1 MFDRLRK
8 LVGGSE
14 KSGEGRMLGG
24 AYRPH
29 RTEDV
34 DNFTSSAVEAFPEFA
49 DRIQCIGADWLG
61 RQFAL
66 DQGRIVDGEPQIL
79 MLEPGTGEALEIPVG
94 YDDFHN
100 HELIEEA
107 DAAVAYTFFKDW
119 LAAGGKVPAYDQ
131 CVGYK
136 VPLYLGGA
144 ENTSNLEISDFDV
157 YWSISAQ
164 LLAKVRALPPGTK
177 INRVGISD

>member
-8 LVGGSE
+8 LVGGSQ
-14 KSGEGRMLGG
+14 KSSDGGLLDG

-34 DNFTSSAVEAFPEFA
+34 DHFTSLAVEAFPEFA
-49 DRIQCIGADWLG
+49 GKIQCFGADWLG

-66 DQGRIVDGEPQIL
+66 DQGRITDGEPQVL

-100 HELIEEA
+100 HELIAEA
-107 DAAVAYTFFKDW
+107 DAVVAYTFFRDW
-119 LAAGGKVPAYDQ
+119 LAAGGQVPAYDQ

-136 VPLYLGGA
+136 LPLYLGGA
-144 ENTSNLEISDFDV
+144 DDCSNLEISDFDV

-164 LLAKVRALPPGTK
+164 LLAKVRGLPPGARIGSVT
-177 INRVGISD
+177 ISD